1 MPLIT
6 LSSSDR
12 NPYRH
17 KDILFPMSLER
28 CSICN
33 READLHKD
41 NKAFC
46 ASHYVAV
53 SDEESLYWDLHALLK
68 QDMIGSS
75 SQSPRR
81 LFEAIKKRAPHLIQ
95 RYYCNQQKNKP
106 SVPAQV
112 VEPEEELDAES
123 ALAIAHERAKGTLK
137 E

>member
-1 MPLIT
+1 
-6 LSSSDR
+6 
-12 NPYRH
+12 
-17 KDILFPMSLER
+17 MSLER

-46 ASHYVAV
+46 ALHYVAV

-68 QDMIGSS
+68 QDIVGSS

-81 LFEAIKKRAPHLIQ
+81 LFEAIKKRFPHLIQ
-95 RYYCNQQKNKP
+95 KYYFNQQKNR
-106 SVPAQV
+106 PAIP
-112 VEPEEELDAES
+112 EPITLEEPLEDLDAES
-123 ALAIAHERAKGTLK
+123 ALAIAHERAKQQGK